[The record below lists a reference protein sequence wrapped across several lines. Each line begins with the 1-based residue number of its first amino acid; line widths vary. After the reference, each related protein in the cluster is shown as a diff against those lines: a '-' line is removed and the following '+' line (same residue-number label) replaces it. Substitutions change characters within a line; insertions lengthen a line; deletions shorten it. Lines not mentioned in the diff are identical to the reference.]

1 LDRSGSRD
9 LERLS
14 DMLAA
19 ELSIPYLVM
28 SIPGLISHSKGTAVN
43 AGAWCSGFYLALSWK
58 DDP

>member
-1 LDRSGSRD
+1 
-9 LERLS
+9 
-14 DMLAA
+14 MLAA